1 MSGDAQIWTLVR
13 APHVYL
19 DQSAL
24 RIFCDVTPARRAFH
38 GSNFVQV
45 VVAYF
50 NGVRVLFRAV
60 YDLPVATITIACCC
74 RIARIRYSSVIHAA
88 FNFLLLPESNLPIS
102 SELLLMLVAGLY
114 SILF

>member
-24 RIFCDVTPARRAFH
+24 RIFCDVTPERHAFH

-50 NGVRVLFRAV
+50 VARWNVIFSLHSKVASLVRVESE
-60 YDLPVATITIACCC
+60 TIRNLAPSDDTT
-74 RIARIRYSSVIHAA
+74 R
-88 FNFLLLPESNLPIS
+88 LSNTSRQHQQLS
-102 SELLLMLVAGLY
+102 
-114 SILF
+114 

>member
-1 MSGDAQIWTLVR
+1 MQAKLPKFFTYKPRYQSYINKYFVVVIHHARLIFPTIVHAYESLNISRKLLENGMSGDAQIWTLVR

-50 NGVRVLFRAV
+50 N
-60 YDLPVATITIACCC
+60 
-74 RIARIRYSSVIHAA
+74 
-88 FNFLLLPESNLPIS
+88 
-102 SELLLMLVAGLY
+102 
-114 SILF
+114 